1 MCVHEKS
8 RWKRAEL
15 IVVGDPRFGLVVTF
29 TNVDEMKS
37 LQFRDGAPDMM
48 TLESAATTMTT
59 TAAALAMSIALLP

>member
-1 MCVHEKS
+1 M
-8 RWKRAEL
+8 
-15 IVVGDPRFGLVVTF
+15 IVVGEPGADIMIQF
-29 TNVDEMKS
+29 NEVDEKKS